1 MQEKPSLLRA
11 VSFNLSAGRRARRSA
26 EIRERLFRAALA
38 LFDEKG
44 FAETTVEDITNAADV
59 GKGTFFNY
67 FPSKEHI
74 FLAFA
79 DMQIG
84 KLTAYVQEVR
94 HSREPVRT
102 LLRRLS
108 AKMIAEPGRSPAVV
122 RMILQANL
130 GSEPVRVSMLDY
142 HKRANAA
149 LGQLLR
155 MGQRRGEIRKD
166 LPANELALVLRQSLF
181 GNVLLWSLAPETPL
195 QQRLDKVLEIL
206 WNGLAPRS
214 LRGRPAKR
222 GIGLRQ

>member
-1 MQEKPSLLRA
+1 MSETHKASPRA
-11 VSFNLSAGRRARRSA
+11 LALPVPLGRRQRRSA

-79 DMQIG
+79 EMQVG
-84 KLTAYVQEVR
+84 KLSAYVQEVR
-94 HSREPVRT
+94 DARQPMRT
-102 LLRRLS
+102 LLRDLS
-108 AKMIAEPGRSPAVV
+108 AKIIAEPGRSPAVV
-122 RMILQANL
+122 RLILQANL
-130 GSEPVRVSMLDY
+130 ASEPVRLRMLNF

-155 MGQRRGEIRKD
+155 MGQQRGEIRKD
-166 LPANELALVLRQSLF
+166 LPANELALLLRQSMF
-181 GNVLLWSLAPETPL
+181 GNVLLWSLAPVAPL
-195 QQRLDKVLEIL
+195 QQRLDQVLEVL
-206 WNGLAPRS
+206 WNGLAPRNS
-214 LRGRPAKR
+214 GRSRSVRTVK
-222 GIGLRQ
+222 G

>member
-1 MQEKPSLLRA
+1 MEETFQPWPRA
-11 VSFNLSAGRRARRSA
+11 MPFNLPLGRRQRRSA

-79 DMQIG
+79 EMQVG
-84 KLTAYVQEVR
+84 KLSAYVQEVR
-94 HSREPVRT
+94 DSRQPMKT
-102 LLRRLS
+102 ILRNLS

-130 GSEPVRVSMLDY
+130 ASEPVRLSMLNF
-142 HKRANAA
+142 HQRANAA

-155 MGQRRGEIRKD
+155 MGQQRGEIRDD
-166 LPANELALVLRQSLF
+166 LPANELALVVRQSMF

-195 QQRLDKVLEIL
+195 QQRLDQVLEVL
-206 WNGLAPRS
+206 WNGLGPRHS
-214 LRGRPAKR
+214 GRGRSVRTVK
-222 GIGLRQ
+222 G

>member
-1 MQEKPSLLRA
+1 MPETPKLAPRA
-11 VSFNLSAGRRARRSA
+11 VPLPIPASRRQRRSA

-44 FAETTVEDITNAADV
+44 FTETTVEDITNAADV

-79 DMQIG
+79 EMQIG
-84 KLTAYVQEVR
+84 KLTAYIQEVR
-94 HSREPVRT
+94 HSHEPIRT
-102 LLRRLS
+102 LLRGLS

-130 GSEPVRVSMLDY
+130 GSEAVRLSMLDY

-155 MGQRRGEIRKD
+155 MGQQRGEIRKD
-166 LPANELALVLRQSLF
+166 LPANELALVLRQSMF
-181 GNVLLWSLAPETPL
+181 GNVLLWSLAPEVPL
-195 QQRLDKVLEIL
+195 QQRLDKVLEVL
-206 WNGLAPRS
+206 WSGLAPHGSR
-214 LRGRPAKR
+214 RGQRAK
-222 GIGLRQ
+222 GAKS